1 MKNKRIKNII
11 IISLAL
17 FAIMLLSTLL
27 VISFNYLIGF
37 NTNINNEDVST
48 SIAAVAFSIALLLRY
63 FYDKVF
69 VSKK

>member
-11 IISLAL
+11 LISLAL

-27 VISFNYLIGF
+27 VISFNYFIGL

-63 FYDKVF
+63 FYDKIF
-69 VSKK
+69 LSKK